1 MTANAVSFQ
10 QDWANHAAGKVLRV
24 LLALGGLL
32 TATLVV
38 LLATI
43 GGTSAWLLL
52 LLGLGL
58 GVSAVRAAL
67 KPTVIRLATTL
78 TAVVA
83 IPLIG
88 FVV

>member
-10 QDWANHAAGKVLRV
+10 QDWANHTAGKILRIM
-24 LLALGGLL
+24 LAVGGVL

-43 GGTSAWLLL
+43 GDTAVWVLL

-58 GVSAVRAAL
+58 GVSAVRAAM
-67 KPTVIRLATTL
+67 KPSVIRLATTL
-78 TAVVA
+78 AAVIA

-88 FVV
+88 LVV